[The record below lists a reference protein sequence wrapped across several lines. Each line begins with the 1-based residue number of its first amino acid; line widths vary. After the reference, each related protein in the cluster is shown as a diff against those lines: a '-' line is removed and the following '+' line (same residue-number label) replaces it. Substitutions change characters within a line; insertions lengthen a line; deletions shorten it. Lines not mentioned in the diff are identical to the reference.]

1 MRDYVIITDSG
12 CDLSADMVEA
22 LGVDVLPMKLMID
35 GKEYNH
41 YHDYRELSVDAF
53 YDKVRAGHFGQTSC
67 VSTGVIAEAM
77 ENYIQK
83 GMDILYI
90 SLSSGLSG
98 SYASA
103 MVAADTVMD
112 DYPDAVIKVI
122 DTKAVSVGLGM
133 LVYIAAKNKKAGMNI
148 EDNAQYLNEHARNI
162 CHYFMVDDLKYLQ
175 KSGRISTISAIAGT
189 AVGIKPI
196 FIMNDEGKIAVTTKV
211 RGSKIAMRRMN
222 EALTE
227 KCNDA
232 SDMFIVHMDNLA
244 GATALSEKIKET
256 YPNANIVVNNVGP
269 IIGNHTGFGTL
280 ALIFHGESR

>member
-22 LGVDVLPMKLMID
+22 LGVDVLPMRLLID
-35 GKEYNH
+35 GTEYNH

-83 GMDILYI
+83 GMDVLYI

-98 SYASA
+98 SYTSA
-103 MVAADTVMD
+103 CLAADTVKE
-112 DYPDAVIKVI
+112 DYPDAVIHVV
-122 DTKAVSVGLGM
+122 DTKAVSVGIGM
-133 LVYIAAKNKKAGMNI
+133 LVHMAAQNKKKGMSI
-148 EDNAQYLNEHARNI
+148 EDNAKYLEEHSNNI

-189 AVGIKPI
+189 AVGVKPI
-196 FIMNDEGKIAVTTKV
+196 FIMNDEGKIAVTAKV
-211 RGSKIAMRRMN
+211 RGSKIAMRRMT
-222 EALTE
+222 EAIEE
-227 KCNDA
+227 KCDDA
-232 SDMFIVHMDNLA
+232 SMMFIVHMDNKS
-244 GATALSEKIKET
+244 GADALSERIKEK
-256 YPNANIVVNNVGP
+256 YPNTQIVMNNVGP

-280 ALIFHGESR
+280 AVIFHGTSR

>member
-22 LGVDVLPMKLMID
+22 LGVDVLPMRLLID
-35 GKEYNH
+35 GNEYNH
-41 YHDYRELSVDAF
+41 YHDYRELSMNAF
-53 YDKVRAGHFGQTSC
+53 YEKVRAGHFGQTSC

-77 ENYIQK
+77 ESYIQK
-83 GMDILYI
+83 GMDVLYL

-98 SYASA
+98 SYTSA
-103 MVAADTVMD
+103 CLAADTVKE
-112 DYPDAVIKVI
+112 DYPDAVIHVI
-122 DTKAVSVGLGM
+122 DTKAVSVGIGM
-133 LVYIAAKNKKAGMNI
+133 LVYMAAQNKKKGMSI
-148 EDNAQYLNEHARNI
+148 EDNAKYLEEHSNNI

-196 FIMNDEGKIAVTTKV
+196 FIMNDEGKIAVTAKV
-211 RGSKIAMRRMN
+211 RGTKVATKRLA
-222 EALTE
+222 EAVAE

-232 SDMFIVHMDNLA
+232 SMMFIVHMDNKS
-244 GATALSEKIKET
+244 GADALSERIKEK
-256 YPNANIVVNNVGP
+256 YPNTQIVVNNVGP

-280 ALIFHGESR
+280 AVIFHGDCR

>member
-12 CDLSADMVEA
+12 CDLSANMVKE

-35 GKEYNH
+35 GAEYNH
-41 YHDYRELSVDAF
+41 YYDYRELSMEAF
-53 YDKVRAGHFGQTSC
+53 YDKVRSGCFGQTSC

-77 ENYIQK
+77 ENYIKK
-83 GMDILYI
+83 GLDVLYI

-103 MVAADTVMD
+103 LVAADTVME

-122 DTKAVSVGLGM
+122 DTKAVSVGIGM
-133 LVYIAAKNKKAGMNI
+133 LVYLAAKNKNAGMNL
-148 EDNAQYLNEHARNI
+148 EDNAKYLHEHIGNI

-189 AVGIKPI
+189 AVGVKPI
-196 FIMNDEGKIAVTTKV
+196 FVMNDDGKIAVSAKV
-211 RGSKIAMRRMN
+211 RGSKIAMKRMA
-222 EALTE
+222 EAVAE

-232 SDMFIVHMDNLA
+232 STMFIVHMDNLD
-244 GATALSEKIKET
+244 GATALSEKIKEK
-256 YPNANIVVNNVGP
+256 YPDTNIIVNNVGP

-280 ALIFHGESR
+280 AVIFHGDCR

>member
-22 LGVDVLPMKLMID
+22 LGVDVLPMRLLID
-35 GKEYNH
+35 GNEYNH
-41 YHDYRELSVDAF
+41 YHDYRELSMNAF
-53 YDKVRAGHFGQTSC
+53 YEKVRAGHFGQTSC

-83 GMDILYI
+83 GMDVLYI

-98 SYASA
+98 SYTSA
-103 MVAADTVMD
+103 CLAADTVKE
-112 DYPDAVIKVI
+112 DYPDAVIHVV
-122 DTKAVSVGLGM
+122 DTKSVSVGIGM
-133 LVYIAAKNKKAGMNI
+133 LVYLAAKNKKAGMNI

-196 FIMNDEGKIAVTTKV
+196 FIMNDEGKIAVTAKV
-211 RGSKIAMRRMN
+211 RGTKVATKRLA
-222 EALTE
+222 EAVAE
-227 KCNDA
+227 KCDDA
-232 SDMFIVHMDNLA
+232 SVMFIVHMDNQN
-244 GATALSEKIKET
+244 GADALSERIKEK
-256 YPNANIVVNNVGP
+256 YPNTQIVVNNVGP

-280 ALIFHGESR
+280 AVIFHGTSR

>member
-35 GKEYNH
+35 GNEYNH
-41 YHDYRELSVDAF
+41 YHDYRELSMNAF
-53 YDKVRAGHFGQTSC
+53 YDKVRAGCFGQTSC

-103 MVAADTVMD
+103 LVAADTVMD

-122 DTKAVSVGLGM
+122 DTKSVSVGIGM
-133 LVYIAAKNKKAGMNI
+133 LVYLAAKNKRAGMNI

-196 FIMNDEGKIAVTTKV
+196 FIMNDEGKIAVTAKV
-211 RGSKIAMRRMN
+211 RGTKIATKRLA
-222 EALTE
+222 EAVAE

-232 SDMFIVHMDNLA
+232 SDVFIVHMDNLD
-244 GATALSEKIKET
+244 GATALSERIKEK
-256 YPNANIVVNNVGP
+256 YPDTNIIVNNVGP

-280 ALIFHGESR
+280 AVIFHGDCR

>member
-22 LGVDVLPMKLMID
+22 LGVDVLPMRLLID
-35 GKEYNH
+35 GSEYNH
-41 YHDYRELSVDAF
+41 YHDYRELSMNAF
-53 YDKVRAGHFGQTSC
+53 YEKVRAGHFGQTSC

-83 GMDILYI
+83 GMDVLYI

-98 SYASA
+98 SYTSA
-103 MVAADTVMD
+103 CLAADTVKE
-112 DYPDAVIKVI
+112 DYPDAVIHVV
-122 DTKAVSVGLGM
+122 DTKAVSAGIGM
-133 LVYIAAKNKKAGMNI
+133 LVYLAAENKKAGMNI

-196 FIMNDEGKIAVTTKV
+196 FIMNDEGKIAVTAKV
-211 RGSKIAMRRMN
+211 RGNKIATKRLA
-222 EALTE
+222 EAVAE

-232 SDMFIVHMDNLA
+232 SDMFIVHMDNLD
-244 GATALSEKIKET
+244 GATALSERIKEK
-256 YPNANIVVNNVGP
+256 YPDTNIIVNNVGP

-280 ALIFHGESR
+280 AVIFHGDCR